1 MDIFENQDVTK
12 RFPEVKAVAVDAGYK
27 IPAIMKEIIDSQ
39 RIPCA
44 PYRRPQTK
52 DGFFKNTSMSMMNTM
67 TASFAQ
73 ITRCSA
79 IPQPIA
85 MAIGNSKAILKS
97 AIPVLCAPS
106 VLKAKPVKR

>member
-1 MDIFENQDVTK
+1 VTR

-52 DGFFKNTSMSMMNTM
+52 DGFFKKYEYVYDEYYDCNFHYIGSITS
-67 TASFAQ
+67 F
-73 ITRCSA
+73 
-79 IPQPIA
+79 
-85 MAIGNSKAILKS
+85 
-97 AIPVLCAPS
+97 
-106 VLKAKPVKR
+106 